1 MQRARDGL
9 LSPPALA
16 DRGIETPRAILEP
29 VATQA
34 DAVAREAVSL
44 LTDAARAGAM
54 RQALASVRVRLG
66 APGASARAARAVLGT
81 GLFST
86 AIHR

>member
-1 MQRARDGL
+1 MVNLVAGQ
-9 LSPPALA
+9 
-16 DRGIETPRAILEP
+16 P
-29 VATQA
+29 VVPELIQDAFTA

-86 AIHR
+86 EIHR